1 MANEVMFNTYKSYFN
16 MGLFTAD
23 DIKLFAEVG
32 DLSQDQANQILQ
44 PAA

>member
-1 MANEVMFNTYKSYFN
+1 MANNVMFNVYKSYFEMN
-16 MGLFTAD
+16 LFSVAD
-23 DIKLFAEVG
+23 IQLFVEVG

>member
-1 MANEVMFNTYKSYFN
+1 MANDVMFSVYKKFYK
-16 MGLFTAD
+16 MKLFTID

-32 DLSQDQANQILQ
+32 DLSQEQANQILQ

>member
-1 MANEVMFNTYKSYFN
+1 MANDIIFNVYKKYYEIK
-16 MGLFTAD
+16 LFTAD

-32 DLSQDQANQILQ
+32 DLSQEQANQILQ

>member
-1 MANEVMFNTYKSYFN
+1 MANDVMFSVYKKYYE
-16 MGLFTAD
+16 MELFTID

-32 DLSQDQANQILQ
+32 DLSQEQANQILQ

>member
-1 MANEVMFNTYKSYFN
+1 MANEVMFNVYKSYYA

-32 DLSQDQANQILQ
+32 DLTQDQANQILQ

>member
-1 MANEVMFNTYKSYFN
+1 MANDVVFNAYKKYYK
-16 MGLFTAD
+16 MKLFTAD

-32 DLSQDQANQILQ
+32 DLSQEQANQILQ

>member
-1 MANEVMFNTYKSYFN
+1 MANEVMFNVYKSYYE
-16 MGLFTAD
+16 MGLFTED

-32 DLSQDQANQILQ
+32 DLSQEQANQIIQ